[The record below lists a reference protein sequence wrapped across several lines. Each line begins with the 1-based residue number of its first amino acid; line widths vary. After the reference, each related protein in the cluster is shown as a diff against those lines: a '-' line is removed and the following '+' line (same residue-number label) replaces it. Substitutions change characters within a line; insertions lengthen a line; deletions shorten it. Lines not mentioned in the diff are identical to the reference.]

1 MFSKTILLSAF
12 AAMAYA
18 QAVSEVLYFTRVINP
33 VTAGM
38 QTAITFATNDTTSPV
53 TILLKKGPSG
63 DLKTVSTLTD
73 SATNGQFIWTPS
85 TSLENGVNY
94 ALEITQGTQLNYF
107 GPFQIQGATGE
118 GSSPSS
124 SSSSMGMNPPTYG
137 SHNATT
143 TASGYPSMITS
154 NSTMPSNTTMSH
166 GNSTMATTTSA
177 RRPSSTD
184 DSSNSAIYQGGSAT
198 TTGKGAA
205 QTGAATMIGSSIALV
220 FGAAA
225 AVLMG

>member
-38 QTAITFATNDTTSPV
+38 QTAITYATNDTTSPV

-118 GSSPSS
+118 GSSSSSS

-154 NSTMPSNTTMSH
+154 NSTMPSNTTMPH

-198 TTGKGAA
+198 TGKGAA

>member
-38 QTAITFATNDTTSPV
+38 QTAITYATNDTTSPV

-118 GSSPSS
+118 GSSSSS
-124 SSSSMGMNPPTYG
+124 SSSSMDMNPPSYG

-166 GNSTMATTTSA
+166 GNSTTTSSA
-177 RRPSSTD
+177 RRPSSTAD
-184 DSSNSAIYQGGSAT
+184 NTNSAIYQGGSAT